1 MAFLSFRHRH
11 IHSVSVENTPSP
23 CSHLRAR
30 MSRSIIDNQ
39 DAKMNTKDNQEDTS
53 DTNLASIYSRWR
65 KAEKRVTVR
74 PRNGSWIQIF
84 RLTDPFGNSW
94 RGGVNILRKVTTL
107 DLASYLWGWICT

>member
-1 MAFLSFRHRH
+1 
-11 IHSVSVENTPSP
+11 
-23 CSHLRAR
+23 
-30 MSRSIIDNQ
+30 MSRSTIDNQ
-39 DAKMNTKDNQEDTS
+39 DAKMNTKDNQDAKMNTKDNQNAKMNIKDNQEDTS